1 MLPNLSN
8 PIRAYM
14 QPMVLVKVTKAIV
27 NYEETEVRTEIVTRG
42 VRQPLPPQELEILQR
57 GQRAWKWECL
67 HLLPNVDLKPDD
79 IVLYKNIRYRVKEK
93 YDCTEYGYIE
103 YLICQDFEDDEIE
116 SSESSESI

>member
-1 MLPNLSN
+1 MLPNLSSAVK
-8 PIRAYM
+8 AYM
-14 QPMVLVKVTKAIV
+14 QPLTLVKITKAIID
-27 NYEETEVRTEIVTRG
+27 YEEQEVETVIKTRG

-79 IVLYKNIRYRVKEK
+79 VVKFKGAKYRVKEK

-103 YLICQDFEDDEIE
+103 YLIAQDFEEEE

>member
-14 QPMVLVKVTKAIV
+14 QPMILVKVTKSIV
-27 NYEETEVRTEIVTRG
+27 DYEESEVRTVIKTRG

-79 IVLYKNIRYRVKEK
+79 IVLYKDVRYRVKEK

-103 YLICQDFEDDEIE
+103 YSICQDFEEDEE
-116 SSESSESI
+116 SSSESI